1 MTPPPPFPTHKE
13 SSGMTVLRIITY
25 VLCSLAS
32 LAVIIFVIRF
42 QVVLSSIEDAFEQLG
57 PLFSPFGG
65 SRGR

>member
-1 MTPPPPFPTHKE
+1 
-13 SSGMTVLRIITY
+13 MTVLRIITY